1 MSTCLTFWPSDEIKR
16 KHEGFWLFGYLGNG
30 CAWMH
35 SSQRLALKGSLF
47 SGWQDRNENIDF
59 VKFDMSIN
67 ENNIQMHRK
76 FCF

>member
-1 MSTCLTFWPSDEIKR
+1 
-16 KHEGFWLFGYLGNG
+16 
-30 CAWMH
+30 MH